1 MKIRHNIRKQ
11 KCSLLSNSSHG
22 CRTKKKSAERTHS
35 KIEIN
40 AKEKNQKKANVHDE
54 EDVGILDRV
63 PLKTSNKIGS
73 K

>member
-11 KCSLLSNSSHG
+11 KCSLLSNSSHS
-22 CRTKKKSAERTHS
+22 CRTKKKSAERTQR

-40 AKEKNQKKANVHDE
+40 AKEKSKKASVHDE
-54 EDVGILDRV
+54 EDAGILARV
-63 PLKTSNKIGS
+63 PLKTSKKIGS